1 METLSMIELTSQIAA
16 GFGILFFLG
25 LILAT
30 ALPEKPGTW
39 DYATGGMP
47 QTFTLWMMGI
57 GALGL
62 FIGYLV
68 LLFSVLSKVPR
79 LNIRNSRLKFLSP
92 SESMPD
98 FTRIHRRFIES
109 PCDYV
114 PDLYHLPA
122 FRVNVPVV
130 YAVC

>member
-1 METLSMIELTSQIAA
+1 MEIISMIGV

-25 LILAT
+25 LMLAV

-68 LLFSVLSKVPR
+68 LHCLGALDVPETKYKK
-79 LNIRNSRLKFLSP
+79 LEIEVPESIRVDARFYQDSQ
-92 SESMPD
+92 E
-98 FTRIHRRFIES
+98 IHRES
-109 PCDYV
+109 
-114 PDLYHLPA
+114 L
-122 FRVNVPVV
+122 
-130 YAVC
+130 

>member
-1 METLSMIELTSQIAA
+1 MIELFSPIAA

-25 LILAT
+25 LILAV

-68 LLFSVLSKVPR
+68 LHCLGAFDEPVTKYKKLEIEVPES
-79 LNIRNSRLKFLSP
+79 IRVDARFYQDSQ
-92 SESMPD
+92 E
-98 FTRIHRRFIES
+98 IHRE
-109 PCDYV
+109 P
-114 PDLYHLPA
+114 L
-122 FRVNVPVV
+122 
-130 YAVC
+130 

>member
-1 METLSMIELTSQIAA
+1 METISMITA
-16 GFGILFFLG
+16 GFGLLFFLG

-30 ALPEKPGTW
+30 ALPEQPGTW

-68 LLFSVLSKVPR
+68 LLFLGAFEGPEIKYKKLEIEVPES
-79 LNIRNSRLKFLSP
+79 IRVDARFYQDSQ
-92 SESMPD
+92 E
-98 FTRIHRRFIES
+98 IHRES
-109 PCDYV
+109 
-114 PDLYHLPA
+114 L
-122 FRVNVPVV
+122 
-130 YAVC
+130 

>member
-1 METLSMIELTSQIAA
+1 MEIISMIGV

-25 LILAT
+25 LILAV

-68 LLFSVLSKVPR
+68 LHLLGAFDGPEIKYKKLEIEVPES
-79 LNIRNSRLKFLSP
+79 IRV
-92 SESMPD
+92 D
-98 FTRIHRRFIES
+98 TRFYQDSQEIHREF
-109 PCDYV
+109 
-114 PDLYHLPA
+114 L
-122 FRVNVPVV
+122 
-130 YAVC
+130 